1 MLANA
6 PVAKRRLL
14 HRALCHIADREC
26 DNEGPQP
33 NRHPGLQPEG
43 DLSLSGQWQSLHI
56 ANPYE
61 AQAELA

>member
-1 MLANA
+1 MHRLLSVVFYIALCVTSQTANA
-6 PVAKRRLL
+6 TTKGLSQIVTP
-14 HRALCHIADREC
+14 D
-26 DNEGPQP
+26 
-33 NRHPGLQPEG
+33 LQPEG